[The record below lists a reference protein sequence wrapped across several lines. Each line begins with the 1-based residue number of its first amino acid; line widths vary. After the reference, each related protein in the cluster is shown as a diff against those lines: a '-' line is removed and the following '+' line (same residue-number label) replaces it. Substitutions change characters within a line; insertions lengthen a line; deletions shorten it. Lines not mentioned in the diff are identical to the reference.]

1 MAQVPAPIGVPGS
14 NLLSTHVPASRR
26 HGVYVDASKNTAI
39 E

>member
-1 MAQVPAPIGVPGS
+1 MAPGPAPIGVPDS
-14 NLLSTHVPASRR
+14 NLLSTHVPAARR